1 MKDGGYELK
10 IVNVE
15 RVKDERDMGCECMI
29 GMPRWEE
36 YAVSRYQDKKV
47 DRFFVCEC
55 VWVGVVFF
63 FNFCFCFEKDWFGNG
78 SFTLRFLVRIVFV

>member
-15 RVKDERDMGCECMI
+15 RVKDERDMACECMI
-29 GMPRWEE
+29 GRPRWEE

-47 DRFFVCEC
+47 DRCFVCEC
-55 VWVGVVFF
+55 V
-63 FNFCFCFEKDWFGNG
+63 
-78 SFTLRFLVRIVFV
+78 